1 MFHILSAKI
10 VAYGQI
16 ARTLLRLTFLTNG
29 FILEVLC
36 GGRF

>member
-16 ARTLLRLTFLTNG
+16 AAEINLLDKWVYFGSALWRTLLS
-29 FILEVLC
+29 
-36 GGRF
+36 